1 MINYFKPFCLSPMG
15 DGLTTQKFSMSKK
28 PSKRRLA
35 RDCTVFIC
43 GCASDGAEKRPHFL
57 VDLLL
62 SKAAVGRVG

>member
-35 RDCTVFIC
+35 RDCTVYLC
-43 GCASDGAEKRPHFL
+43 DGAEKRPHFL